1 MFVKF
6 RQPLGLSVSALAL
19 CVATPALAGELQ
31 GFVVDSSETVAL
43 QAAQISIVELNR
55 TTTAQSDGSYIF
67 GDVPA
72 GTYTV
77 TASYVGAAPVS
88 QTVTVPAEGRVEAN
102 FTIGGESDKIIVIG
116 QYANQASALSRQR
129 AADGVVSVLT
139 RDAIGQFPDQ
149 NAAESLRRLPGINIL
164 DDQGEGRFVSVRG
177 LDPNLNATSLN
188 GVRLPS
194 PESDVRQVALDVI
207 SSDIIESITVK
218 KSLTPDMDA
227 DTIGASIEINTTSAF
242 DRKKNYYAVRAEG
255 SYNDYSGKLT
265 PKGSFDFSTRLGD
278 NFGVAG
284 GISYYKREF
293 ETDNIESDPWATAPD
308 GTAYSPVLELRD
320 YDVKRTRI
328 SGSLSFDW
336 RASDTTTAYV
346 RGSWSQ
352 FDDHEYRRRTTF
364 DFGEFEDDGPS
375 AVSGDTVTFDGAD
388 NDITVERDMKDRFE
402 RQRIQSVVVGSDTD
416 TGEWKL
422 NWSASYA
429 RSTEREDWSLDPV
442 RFAADFDDGVV
453 IAVDNSGRYYPTYS
467 VTSGAEDVNDPTKY
481 TLNRVELTTLSDSV
495 DEEWAFKGDV
505 ARTFAGAAGDFT
517 VQAGG
522 KARLRDK
529 SYNFEMLRYKK
540 SKDYTLADALGD
552 QTYRLID
559 MGPVASKED
568 TADWFRANEGD
579 LKIDAYKSALDSAV
593 DDYSVKE
600 DIYAGYA
607 LGRWDSDTL
616 RLIGGVR
623 MERTRNTLNG
633 QTVIDDEDN
642 YDLPPVT
649 PVTFKRSYTDWLPS
663 LTMRFNTDPNLIAR
677 AAVYKSLVRPKLS
690 AMAPRFNVNEDNE
703 AKVGNPDLLPYRA
716 WNGDFGL
723 DYYFGENAGLS
734 FSAFYKSISNYI
746 VETRYDDYAV
756 NGVTYKEV
764 STYRNGGSAEVAGFE
779 ASYSQAYTML
789 PAPLD
794 GLLTQL
800 NYTYTYSRGELDDGR
815 VIQLPSNSRHTF
827 NAVIGFDKGPIDL
840 RVAGTYRSKYLDEV
854 GSEASKD
861 RWVDNHF
868 QVDIS
873 LKYKVTDNIRLF
885 ADWVNVNNAKYFAYQ
900 NLESRQ
906 RLLQYEEYGP
916 TVKFGAR
923 VTF

>member
-1 MFVKF
+1 MSKKF
-6 RQPLGLSVSALAL
+6 RQPLGLGVSALAL
-19 CVATPALAGELQ
+19 CVAAPAVAGELQ
-31 GFVVDSSETVAL
+31 GYVVDSSNTVAL
-43 QAAQISIVELNR
+43 DAAQVRIVELNR
-55 TTTAQSDGSYIF
+55 TATAQADGSYIF

-77 TASYVGAAPVS
+77 TASYVGAPPVT
-88 QTVTVPAEGRVEAN
+88 QTVSVPAEGRAEAN
-102 FTIGGESDKIIVIG
+102 FLIGGAADQIIVIG

-177 LDPNLNATSLN
+177 LDPDLNATSLN
-188 GVRLPS
+188 GVRLPA

-227 DTIGASIEINTTSAF
+227 DTIGASVEIATTSAF
-242 DRKKNYYAVRAEG
+242 DRKKDYYAVRAEG
-255 SYNDYSGKLT
+255 SYNDYAGQVT
-265 PKGSFDFSTRLGD
+265 PKGSVDFSTRLGD

-284 GISYYKREF
+284 GVSYYKREF
-293 ETDNIESDPWATAPD
+293 ETDNVEADPWTIAPD
-308 GTAYSPVLELRD
+308 GTAYSPVVELRD

-336 RASDTTTAYV
+336 RASDTTTAYL

-352 FDDHEYRRRTTF
+352 FDDHEFRRRTTF
-364 DFGEFEDDGPS
+364 DFGAFEDDGPS
-375 AVSGDTVTFDGAD
+375 SVSGDTVTFNGAE
-388 NDITVERDMKDRFE
+388 NDITIERDLKDRFE
-402 RQRIQSVVVGSDTD
+402 RQRIQSVVIGSDTD
-416 TGEWKL
+416 TGEWRF

-429 RSTEREDWSLDPV
+429 RSSEREDWSLDPV
-442 RFAADFDDGVV
+442 RFAADFDNGVA
-453 IAVDNSGRYYPTYS
+453 IAMDNSGRYYPTYS
-467 VTSGAEDVNDPTKY
+467 ITSGASEVSDPTNY

-495 DEEWAFKGDV
+495 DEEWAFKGDL
-505 ARTFAGAAGDFT
+505 ARTFAGTNGDFT
-517 VQAGG
+517 IQAGA

-540 SKDYTLADALGD
+540 SKNYTLADVLGE
-552 QTYRLID
+552 QTYRLMD
-559 MGPVASKED
+559 MGPVAGKGA
-568 TADWFRANEGD
+568 TADWFRANEAD
-579 LKIDAYKSALDSAV
+579 LKVDDYKSALDSAI

-616 RLIGGVR
+616 RVIGGVR
-623 MERTRNTLNG
+623 MEHTNNTLNG
-633 QTVIDDEDN
+633 QTVLDDGVSA
-642 YDLPPVT
+642 LPPVT
-649 PVTFKRSYTDWLPS
+649 PISFQRSYTDWLPS
-663 LTMRFNTDPNLIAR
+663 LTLRFNTDPNLIAR
-677 AAVYKSLVRPKLS
+677 AAVYKSLVRPKFS
-690 AMAPRFNVNEDNE
+690 AMAPRFNVNEDDE
-703 AKVGNPDLLPYRA
+703 AEVGNPDLLPYRA

-723 DYYFGENAGLS
+723 DYYFGKNAGLS
-734 FSAFYKSISNYI
+734 FSAFYKSIDNYI
-746 VETRYDDYAV
+746 VEARFDDFAV
-756 NGVTYKEV
+756 NGVTYKQV
-764 STYRNGGSAEVAGFE
+764 TIHQNGKSAEVAGFE

-815 VIQLPSNSRHTF
+815 TIQLPSNSRHTF
-827 NAVIGFDKGPIDL
+827 NAVLGFDKGPIDL
-840 RVAGTYRSKYLDEV
+840 RVAGTYRSRYLDEI
-854 GSEASKD
+854 GSSAEKD
-861 RWVDNHF
+861 RWVDDHF
-868 QVDIS
+868 QLDIS
-873 LKYKVTDNIRLF
+873 LKYKLTDNIRLF
-885 ADWVNVNNAKYFAYQ
+885 ADWVNVNNAKYYAYQ
-900 NLESRQ
+900 TLENRQ

-916 TVKFGAR
+916 TVKVGAR